1 MTIKNNK
8 YLHMKKIITLL
19 AIFVLTTNLCQAQHA
34 QKNTSG
40 NYSKE
45 TECLGVE
52 MDGSQTVKAWGFG
65 NGKKDAIEQA
75 KKTAV
80 RDVLFKG
87 IRSGKDE
94 CNQKPVVNEVN
105 AQEKYEDYFNKF
117 FADGGA
123 YTKFISMK
131 DETIKMGA
139 KDRKSATDGTQY
151 GVVITVKRAELKKQ
165 LLADNILKQQ

>member
-1 MTIKNNK
+1 
-8 YLHMKKIITLL
+8 MKKMITLL
-19 AIFVLTTNLCQAQHA
+19 VAVFLSTNISYAQHA
-34 QKNTSG
+34 QKNISG
-40 NYSKE
+40 NYAKE

-52 MDGSQTVKAWGFG
+52 MDGSQTVKSWGFG
-65 NGKKDAIEQA
+65 RGRLDAVEQA
-75 KKTAV
+75 KKAAV

-87 IRSGKDE
+87 IRNGKDE
-94 CNQKPVVNEVN
+94 CNQKPVINEVN

-123 YTKFISMK
+123 YKNFVSMK

-151 GVVITVKRAELKKQ
+151 GVVVRVLRSELKAQMIK
-165 LLADNILKQQ
+165 DNILKQ

>member
-1 MTIKNNK
+1 M
-8 YLHMKKIITLL
+8 
-19 AIFVLTTNLCQAQHA
+19 AVFVLTTHISHAQHA
-34 QKNTSG
+34 QKNISG
-40 NYSKE
+40 SYAKE

-65 NGKKDAIEQA
+65 NGKNDAVEQA

-94 CNQKPVVNEVN
+94 CNQKPVINEVN

-123 YTKFISMK
+123 YTKFINMK

-139 KDRKSATDGTQY
+139 KDRKSSTDGTQY
-151 GVVITVKRAELKKQ
+151 GVVVRVLRAQ
-165 LLADNILKQQ
+165 LKQQ

>member
-1 MTIKNNK
+1 M
-8 YLHMKKIITLL
+8 
-19 AIFVLTTNLCQAQHA
+19 AVFVLIANISQAQHA
-34 QKNTSG
+34 QKNISG
-40 NYSKE
+40 NYAKE

-65 NGKKDAIEQA
+65 NGKNDAVEQA

-94 CNQKPVVNEVN
+94 CNQKPVINEVN
-105 AQEKYEDYFNKF
+105 AREKYEDYFNKF

-123 YTKFISMK
+123 YTKFINMK
-131 DETIKMGA
+131 DETIKIGA

-151 GVVITVKRAELKKQ
+151 GVVVRVLRAELKAQMVTDK
-165 LLADNILKQQ
+165 ILNP

>member
-1 MTIKNNK
+1 
-8 YLHMKKIITLL
+8 MKKIITLL
-19 AIFVLTTNLCQAQHA
+19 AAFVLTTNISQAQHA
-34 QKNTSG
+34 QKNISG
-40 NYSKE
+40 NYAKE

-65 NGKKDAIEQA
+65 NGRIDAVEQA

-123 YTKFISMK
+123 YKNFISMK

-151 GVVITVKRAELKKQ
+151 GVVVTVKRAELKKQ
-165 LLADNILKQQ
+165 LIADNILKQQ